1 MMEARAK
8 PKVSIARKMAR
19 SNVLQSS
26 LALVLATLAF
36 LTYDFISF
44 RRVTVETLSGY
55 ADMIGINTASALIFA
70 DKDAAAETLN
80 SLRVRPDI
88 LQAVIYDDKGRLF
101 VSYRPDFASP
111 ESADLSTENVAGR
124 RGYWIYRGH
133 LIVAHDI
140 RFRDQYLGM
149 VYLEAS
155 LHEIT
160 YRALRYV
167 GIGIGVILASVLLSW
182 LISRRLQRRITEP
195 IFALTRVAER
205 VSSEADYSVRVEK
218 PSDDEV
224 GVLAEAFN
232 NMLGQI
238 ELQNV
243 ALIRARAE
251 LERRVVER
259 TRELADEV
267 EVRRRTEQVLRENE
281 ERFRALVELAPDAVI
296 KVSGAGEITLVNSQ
310 AERLFGYA
318 REELLNKKVEMLV
331 PPEYTAEA
339 GERWLQTSGEGG
351 ITVMESG
358 RELEAL
364 RKDGRRI
371 PIEVRLSP
379 IGANNDISVLAIVR
393 NISARK
399 EAERAITSLNK
410 ELREKVAALTAV
422 NGELEAFSYSVSHD
436 LRAPLRAIDGFS
448 HSLLEDCDEQLDEL
462 AKSYLAR
469 ICAAAQRMGMLID
482 DLLNL
487 SRITRAQIVRDTV
500 DMSAMVRDI
509 LAHFA
514 AADRDRLVRT
524 DIQAEVA
531 ARADVRLLRVAL
543 ENLLGNAWK
552 FTRHAAEPLIT
563 FGAREEGGETVYF
576 VRDNG
581 AGFNM
586 TYVNKLFEPF
596 QRLHAERE
604 YEGTGIGLAIVQRVI
619 QRHGGRIWAEGA
631 PGDGASFYFTT
642 G

>member
-1 MMEARAK
+1 MMDASLQART
-8 PKVSIARKMAR
+8 KVSIAQKMAR
-19 SNVLQSS
+19 SNFLASS

-36 LTYDFISF
+36 LTYDLISF

-55 ADMIGINTASALIFA
+55 ADMIAINTASALIFN
-70 DKDAAAETLN
+70 DKEAATETLD

-88 LQAVIYDDKGRLF
+88 LQAVIYDSKGQQFAIHRLDSPSIDLTTEHMPDK
-101 VSYRPDFASP
+101 
-111 ESADLSTENVAGR
+111 
-124 RGYWIYRGH
+124 RGYWITNGH
-133 LIVAHDI
+133 LVVAHDI
-140 RFRDQYLGM
+140 NFRNQYLGM

-155 LHEIT
+155 LGEIT
-160 YRALRYV
+160 HRALRYA
-167 GIGIGVILASVLLSW
+167 GIGLSVILTSVLLSW

-205 VSSEADYSVRVEK
+205 VSSEADYSARVEK
-218 PSDDEV
+218 SSDDEV
-224 GVLAEAFN
+224 GVLADAFN

-238 ELQNV
+238 QLQNE
-243 ALIRARAE
+243 ALTRTRGE

-267 EVRRRTEQVLRENE
+267 DVRRRTEQILRENE
-281 ERFRALVELAPDAVI
+281 ERFRTLVELAPDAVI
-296 KVSGAGEITLVNSQ
+296 KVSTTGEITLVNSQ

-318 REELLNKKVEMLV
+318 REELLSKQVEMLV
-331 PPEYTAEA
+331 PPEYAAEA
-339 GERWLQTSGEGG
+339 GEHWLQTAGEGG

-364 RKDGRRI
+364 HKNGRRI

-379 IGANNDISVLAIVR
+379 IGTKNAVLAIVR
-393 NISARK
+393 NISTRK
-399 EAERAITSLNK
+399 EAERAIKSLNN
-410 ELREKVAALTAV
+410 ELGEKVAELTAV
-422 NGELEAFSYSVSHD
+422 NAELEAFSYSVSHD

-448 HSLLEDCDEQLDEL
+448 HSLLEDCSEQLDDM

-482 DLLNL
+482 DLLDL
-487 SRITRAQIVRDTV
+487 SRITRAQLVRDTV
-500 DMSAMVRDI
+500 DLSAMVEDI
-509 LAHFA
+509 VAHLAAVHP
-514 AADRDRLVRT
+514 DRRVRT
-524 DIQAEVA
+524 NIQTHVT
-531 ARADVRLLRVAL
+531 ARADARLIRVAL

-552 FTRHAAEPLIT
+552 FTRHAADPVIT

-596 QRLHAERE
+596 QRLHSDRE

-619 QRHGGRIWAEGA
+619 LRHGGRIWAEGA
-631 PGDGASFYFTT
+631 PSAGASFYFTT

>member
-1 MMEARAK
+1 MDAQLRTR
-8 PKVSIARKMAR
+8 PKVSIAQKMAR
-19 SNVLQSS
+19 SNFLASS
-26 LALVLATLAF
+26 LALVLATAAF

-44 RRVTVETLSGY
+44 RRVTVETLSSY
-55 ADMIGINTASALIFA
+55 ADMIAINTASALIFD
-70 DKDAAAETLN
+70 DKDAATETLT

-88 LQAVIYDDKGRLF
+88 LQAVIYDAKGRPF
-101 VSYRPDFASP
+101 ASYRLSPAS
-111 ESADLSTENVAGR
+111 SAILPAENIPNK
-124 RGYWIYRGH
+124 RGYWIANGH

-140 RFRDQYLGM
+140 NFREQYLGI
-149 VYLEAS
+149 VYVEAG
-155 LHEIT
+155 LGEIT
-160 YRALRYV
+160 HRALRYI
-167 GIGIGVILASVLLSW
+167 GIGLGVILASVLLSW
-182 LISRRLQRRITEP
+182 LVSGRLQRRITGP

-224 GVLAEAFN
+224 GVLADAFN

-238 ELQNV
+238 QLQNE
-243 ALIRARAE
+243 ALNRARGE

-259 TRELADEV
+259 TRELAEEV
-267 EVRRRTEQVLRENE
+267 DVRRRTEQVLRENE
-281 ERFRALVELAPDAVI
+281 ERFRTLVELAPDAVI
-296 KVSGAGEITLVNSQ
+296 KVSSAGNITLVNSQ
-310 AERLFGYA
+310 AEKLFGYA
-318 REELLNKKVEMLV
+318 REELLNQNVAMLA
-331 PPEYTAEA
+331 PPEYSASQ
-339 GERWLQTSGEGG
+339 GEHWLQAPAEGG
-351 ITVMESG
+351 VTVMEAG

-364 RKDGRRI
+364 HKDGRRI

-379 IGANNDISVLAIVR
+379 VGTRSDVAALAIIR

-399 EAERAITSLNK
+399 ETERAIKTLNN
-410 ELREKVAALTAV
+410 ELAEKVAELTAV

-448 HSLLEDCDEQLDEL
+448 HSLIEDCSEQLNDV
-462 AKSYLAR
+462 AKSYLNR

-487 SRITRAQIVRDTV
+487 SRITRAALVRDTV
-500 DMSAMVRDI
+500 DLSAMVEGI
-509 LAHFA
+509 AAQLA
-514 AADRDRLVRT
+514 AAYPDRTVRINTAEHITARVDARL
-524 DIQAEVA
+524 I
-531 ARADVRLLRVAL
+531 RVAL

-552 FTRHAAEPLIT
+552 FTREARDAEIT
-563 FGAREEGGETVYF
+563 FGAREENGGTVYF

-596 QRLHAERE
+596 QRLHSERE
-604 YEGTGIGLAIVQRVI
+604 YEGTGIGLAIVLRVI

-631 PGDGASFYFTT
+631 PGQGATFYFTT